1 MLLDFFWQDD
11 LTQDVSEI
19 HQMVVHI
26 FGGKDSL
33 CCANYALKK
42 TERYNFDGYD
52 TSKIERVLKSCYRY
66 DFQKSAISKMQ
77 AIRLCQ

>member
-19 HQMVVHI
+19 YQMVVHI

-52 TSKIERVLKSCYRY
+52 TSKIEKVLKSFYRY